1 MTDPL
6 PLWHIRM
13 ESEGVIHILR
23 LYAPNSAIALLNA
36 AELTRPDATLL
47 SIMKVRDQWED

>member
-13 ESEGVIHILR
+13 ESEGVIHFLR